1 MARGCKGVQLCLE
14 LRFIKYSCLQST
26 LFERLRVEMTLLN
39 LVSFLSFFYSSLYYF
54 LLSYG
59 IFREFLLNS
68 LALGLAV
75 SNQCNGLD
83 MGVKRI

>member
-1 MARGCKGVQLCLE
+1 MLIL
-14 LRFIKYSCLQST
+14 
-26 LFERLRVEMTLLN
+26 
-39 LVSFLSFFYSSLYYF
+39 

-59 IFREFLLNS
+59 IFREFLLNY
-68 LALGLAV
+68 LALGIAV